1 MRAEGIIMEPGSN
14 ITYYSPANC
23 NVFKITTQWE
33 LDCISA
39 DSDDASHELE
49 RISARIGAVGG

>member
-1 MRAEGIIMEPGSN
+1 MEPGSN